1 LNFIKN
7 IFAVHS
13 PKNGMKED
21 TELDHFGIF
30 FEEHLFKNI
39 EIYFRLVISALLG
52 MFIGWDRSAKNKP
65 AGLKT
70 FTYVSVSCTLITII
84 SIYSAEFYGNS
95 NINNRMDPMRLAAQ
109 IVSGLGFLGAGLIL
123 KDGLKVKGLTSAAMV
138 FFAGGVGIGIGA
150 GFYGIVLASVL
161 ITFLSSK
168 ISYLIEERHYKP
180 MEKKEKKRQIYNN
193 SE

>member
-1 LNFIKN
+1 
-7 IFAVHS
+7 
-13 PKNGMKED
+13 M
-21 TELDHFGIF
+21 DHLGIF
-30 FEEHLFKNI
+30 YEEHLLKNI
-39 EIYFRLVISALLG
+39 EIYLRLVISALLG

-84 SIYSAEFYGNS
+84 SIYSAEIFGNS
-95 NINNRMDPMRLAAQ
+95 NINNRMDPMRLTAQ

-123 KDGLKVKGLTSAAMV
+123 KDGLRVKGLTSAAMV

-161 ITFLSSK
+161 ITFILAKVSQ
-168 ISYLIEERHYKP
+168 LIEDRHNEHEDVNKHKAY
-180 MEKKEKKRQIYNN
+180 RNIGT
-193 SE
+193 